1 MSGPTAILAALALAA
16 PQGIREPQGKP
27 PKVELRVGDVFQPG
41 DESHW
46 AVDVDGKPLGE
57 VWSTYVGPVD
67 LPGAAAGTMKAHR
80 FLGGVRLKQ
89 TIALGEIEA
98 LRTGDLLTDDLGRPL
113 RFVERLKTGEVYGSV
128 EVAIAEGKASCHV
141 VTGSVA
147 KDVEVAVP
155 TDAFLLANNF
165 VCHLELLA
173 ALHPPKEGEP
183 MKAAIFSPD
192 VLQVVPFELRH
203 QGPFTAKWNDDAV
216 EGEVF
221 RDSLG
226 EVLKVMGDGKLLD
239 LEFSG
244 ISFRRVSEPPP
255 KLVIEPPKSAAKEFD
270 SEPVVIAYD
279 DVRIAG
285 TITQPKGTRP
295 KGPVKPRP
303 AIFFV
308 SGSGSQDR
316 DGTAGGVDLGTH
328 EILDHLTE
336 AGFLVLRVD
345 DRGAGATT
353 GPTSDLSYDDLVA
366 DARACV
372 DFLLKRS
379 DVDPKR
385 VAVIGHSEGGETA
398 PILACERP
406 LAAIVLM
413 AAPGRDMKAI
423 LREQKQ
429 RALDDLHL
437 PEAEIEKEMAMHAK
451 FLDLACAEG
460 PIDPKELPKE
470 YAPYLKE
477 RRWFQSHARHDCI
490 TQIRKVKCPVLI
502 AQGGKDLQVSPE
514 LDAPALK
521 RALDEERHGDA
532 TLRVFPDLD
541 HLFKRCTTATPSFAD
556 YLKPRP
562 IDPEFLDVLTAWLT
576 TRLKP

>member
-1 MSGPTAILAALALAA
+1 MIGTAAKLLAVALTL
-16 PQGIREPQGKP
+16 QTP
-27 PKVELRVGDVFQPG
+27 PHGERRAGELRVGDVFTAG

-46 AVDVDGKPLGE
+46 TVRVSGKPVGE

-67 LPGAAAGTMKAHR
+67 LPGAAAGSVKAHR
-80 FLGGVRLKQ
+80 FVGGARLMQ
-89 TIALGEIEA
+89 TIALGQIQA

-113 RFVERLKTGEVYGSV
+113 RFSLRLKTGEVYSSV

-141 VTGSVA
+141 VTGSVE
-147 KDVEVAVP
+147 KEVEVAVP
-155 TDAFLLANNF
+155 PDAYLLANNF
-165 VCHLELLA
+165 ISHVELLA
-173 ALHPPKEGEP
+173 ALRPPKEGAP
-183 MKAAIFSPD
+183 IRVAVFSPD
-192 VLQVVPFELRH
+192 VLQVVPFELRRE
-203 QGPFTAKWNDDAV
+203 GTFAASWNDDAV
-216 EGEVF
+216 EGEKL

-226 EVLKVMGDGKLLD
+226 EVLKVMADGKLLD
-239 LEFSG
+239 LEIPG
-244 ISFRRVSEPPP
+244 AAYEFRRVNEPAP
-255 KLVIEPPKSAAKEFD
+255 KLEIEPPKAAAKEFD
-270 SEPVVIAYD
+270 SEPVVIENGE
-279 DVRIAG
+279 VKIAG
-285 TITQPKGTRP
+285 TITKP
-295 KGPVKPRP
+295 KGPAKPRP
-303 AIFFV
+303 ALFFV
-308 SGSGSQDR
+308 SGSGAQDR
-316 DGTAGGVDLGTH
+316 DGTSGGVDLGTH

-353 GPTSDLSYDDLVA
+353 GPAADASYDDLVG

-372 DFLLKRS
+372 DFLMKRS
-379 DVDPKR
+379 DVDPRR

-423 LREQKQ
+423 LREQK
-429 RALDDLHL
+429 RRSLEELHI
-437 PEAEIEKEMAMHAK
+437 PESDVEAELAVHAK
-451 FLDLACAEG
+451 FLDLVCGEG
-460 PIDPKELPKE
+460 AIDPKEVRAD
-470 YAPYLKE
+470 YAPFLKN

-502 AQGGKDLQVSPE
+502 AQGEKDLQVSPE

-521 RALDEERHGDA
+521 RALDEEKHGDA
-532 TLRVFPDLD
+532 TLRVFPELD

-562 IDPEFLDVLTAWLT
+562 VDPEFLEFLTTWLT
-576 TRLKP
+576 KRLQP